1 RTDHDEWGQKR
12 PAGCNWAA
20 VLPYFKK
27 VERDLDFD
35 GPWHGKEGRIP
46 VRRIPV
52 EHWTRHAQ
60 AVGQACKIA
69 GVKFLP
75 DQNGEFV
82 DGYFPV
88 THSNA
93 NEARVSAAMGYLD
106 AETRKRPNLTISTNT
121 QVKSLLFEGT
131 LCVGVSARVDG
142 KDVEFRAREVILSSG
157 AI

>member
-1 RTDHDEWGQKR
+1 
-12 PAGCNWAA
+12 
-20 VLPYFKK
+20 
-27 VERDLDFD
+27 
-35 GPWHGKEGRIP
+35 

-60 AVGQACKIA
+60 AVGEACKLA
-69 GVKFLP
+69 GMKFLP

-121 QVKSLLFEGT
+121 QVTSLLFEGHA
-131 LCVGVSARVDG
+131 LRRRDGRVDG
-142 KDVEFRAREVILSSG
+142 KDDRVPRAAR
-157 AI
+157 